1 MASADGTVLATGST
15 SITFNCSNITV
26 GKADSPASLGAVVLP
41 CTFTGTV
48 TVAGEGYAAGHAYKA
63 KKIYEETL
71 SLFQ

>member
-1 MASADGTVLATGST
+1 MYYSAKIRFFALGGIKWVQ
-15 SITFNCSNITV
+15 ICY
-26 GKADSPASLGAVVLP
+26 ASLGAVVLP